1 MEKQYKGFS
10 GYMFLFLEL
19 VVLAAVIFGF
29 MRGMYI
35 PSALLVVVFVMIAIG
50 FTVVDPN
57 QSCVMVLFG
66 AYSGTIKS
74 NGFYWVNPFFV
85 RKKISLRAR
94 NFDSETIK
102 VNDKLGNPIM
112 IGLVLV
118 WRVQETYKA
127 AFGVDEFEHFVVVQ
141 SEAALRK
148 LAGLYPYD
156 NIEDE
161 SAKVTLRDGTEEVN
175 NELEREIIE
184 RLDIAG
190 IEVIEARIN
199 HIAYAQEIGWGLAIF
214 DAWRPLEVQAFML
227 ERAFEAECRRRGLDP
242 HSSGANSP
250 GPQSPDPFQDV
261 RELVARFWAAPSADP
276 AMPPPHSTGAAVDLT
291 LADAEG
297 SVLAM
302 GGEIDALGPESEPD
316 YYAFNGASNAA
327 SDGAL
332 DGASWQQRRQ
342 LLRLVM
348 EQAGFVQHP
357 NEWWHFSFGDQL
369 WAWRRCEPAALYGR
383 VMG

>member
-1 MEKQYKGFS
+1 MEKQYKGLS

-19 VVLAAVIFGF
+19 ILLAIIIFGF
-29 MRGMYI
+29 LRGMILSSAILI
-35 PSALLVVVFVMIAIG
+35 PVFILIAIG

-66 AYSGTIKS
+66 AYKGTIKS

-118 WRVQETYKA
+118 WRVQETFKA

-161 SAKVTLRDGTEEVN
+161 SAKVTLRDGTSEVN
-175 NELEREIIE
+175 DELEREIIE

-199 HIAYAQEIGWGLAIF
+199 HIAYAQEIAQAMLKRQQATAIV
-214 DAWRPLEVQAFML
+214 A
-227 ERAFEAECRRRGLDP
+227 
-242 HSSGANSP
+242 
-250 GPQSPDPFQDV
+250 
-261 RELVARFWAAPSADP
+261 ARFKIVEGAVSMVEMALEQLSAKKIVELDDDKKATMVSNLMVVLCGDKDVTP
-276 AMPPPHSTGAAVDLT
+276 VVNTG
-291 LADAEG
+291 
-297 SVLAM
+297 S
-302 GGEIDALGPESEPD
+302 I
-316 YYAFNGASNAA
+316 Y
-327 SDGAL
+327 
-332 DGASWQQRRQ
+332 
-342 LLRLVM
+342 
-348 EQAGFVQHP
+348 
-357 NEWWHFSFGDQL
+357 
-369 WAWRRCEPAALYGR
+369 
-383 VMG
+383 

>member
-1 MEKQYKGFS
+1 MEKQYSGLS
-10 GYMFLFLEL
+10 GYFFLFLEFI
-19 VVLAAVIFGF
+19 VLILIVFGF
-29 MRGMYI
+29 MSRMIVPAVVLI
-35 PSALLVVVFVMIAIG
+35 PIFILMAIG

-66 AYSGTIKS
+66 AYKGTIKS

-85 RKKISLRAR
+85 RRKISLRAR

-118 WRVQETYKA
+118 WRVDETFKA
-127 AFGVDEFEHFVVVQ
+127 AFGVDEYEHFVVVQ

-175 NELEREIIE
+175 DELEREIIE

-199 HIAYAQEIGWGLAIF
+199 HIAYAQEIAQAMLKRQQATAIVAARYKIVEGAVSMVEMALEQLSRKKIVELDEDKKATMVSNLLVVLCGDK
-214 DAWRPLEVQAFML
+214 DATPIVNA
-227 ERAFEAECRRRGLDP
+227 G
-242 HSSGANSP
+242 
-250 GPQSPDPFQDV
+250 
-261 RELVARFWAAPSADP
+261 
-276 AMPPPHSTGAAVDLT
+276 T
-291 LADAEG
+291 LH
-297 SVLAM
+297 
-302 GGEIDALGPESEPD
+302 
-316 YYAFNGASNAA
+316 
-327 SDGAL
+327 
-332 DGASWQQRRQ
+332 Q
-342 LLRLVM
+342 
-348 EQAGFVQHP
+348 
-357 NEWWHFSFGDQL
+357 
-369 WAWRRCEPAALYGR
+369 
-383 VMG
+383 